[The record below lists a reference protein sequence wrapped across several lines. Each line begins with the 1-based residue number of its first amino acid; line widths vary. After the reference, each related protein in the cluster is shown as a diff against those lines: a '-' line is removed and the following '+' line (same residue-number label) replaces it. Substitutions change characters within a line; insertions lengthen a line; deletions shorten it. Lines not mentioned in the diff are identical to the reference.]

1 MARQITNHGLIAV
14 NGKKLDVPSYRVR
27 VGDII
32 TVKETA
38 KQKTLFNKISEK
50 LAKIEATLEKEE
62 SVIFYF
68 DRENSHKDLL
78 ELQDYFEAKGKSF
91 YMSEVKYGLSDSE
104 YMYQVHIIN

>member
-1 MARQITNHGLIAV
+1 MDLKFARAEV
-14 NGKKLDVPSYRVR
+14 DAKPKKVD
-27 VGDII
+27 
-32 TVKETA
+32 
-38 KQKTLFNKISEK
+38 
-50 LAKIEATLEKEE
+50 LAKLEASVEKED

-91 YMSEVKYGLSDSE
+91 YMSEVKYGLSDNE